1 MLKYLRSEI
10 GPYDLAVSQLN
21 PRRVYAHI
29 RRGRATFPQKNT
41 SPQRGDR
48 QDVIACLARFY
59 RLGFFASLMDLARDP
74 I

>member
-10 GPYDLAVSQLN
+10 GPYDLAIGQLN
-21 PRRVYAHI
+21 PRRDI
-29 RRGRATFPQKNT
+29 RRCRATFPQKNT

-59 RLGFFASLMDLARDP
+59 RLSFFASLMDLARDP